1 MVLER
6 DRFYHLEHYEYG
18 EAFTGSYKDRC
29 YRIAREPLVNV
40 RFKSPEEKTA
50 GTLKAWVWKGPFAFR
65 ETPDEEKESAEF
77 PYSEEGLDEA
87 VNWVDARCENAEDL
101 RLIF

>member
-40 RFKSPEEKTA
+40 RFKSPEEK
-50 GTLKAWVWKGPFAFR
+50 
-65 ETPDEEKESAEF
+65 ESAEF